1 MIDAL
6 RRTTLVAATVTTGLM
21 AGVFGT
27 YAIAVM
33 PGLGATEDRVFVD
46 AFQSIDSAIVHPGF
60 MLVFV
65 GALILSAAATL
76 LHLRHD
82 GRSVLPW
89 AAVATVLYLGAFIIT
104 VGVHVPLNDQ
114 IKAAGDPDLIRDLA
128 SVRERFQ
135 EDRWVTWN
143 VVRTVL
149 ATCASVLLASALT
162 HREKRRHGAVEVPV

>member
-1 MIDAL
+1 M
-6 RRTTLVAATVTTGLM
+6 
-21 AGVFGT
+21 
-27 YAIAVM
+27 
-33 PGLGATEDRVFVD
+33 FVD
-46 AFQSIDSAIVHPGF
+46 AFQSIDTAIVHPGF
-60 MLVFV
+60 MLVFA

-114 IKAAGDPDLIRDLA
+114 IKAAGDPGLIRDLA

-143 VVRTVL
+143 VVRAVL

-162 HREKRRHGAVEVPV
+162 QRRRRDHRQDRGVGANERRPCGNRAPQGRPTRPGSPAPQAFGR